1 MERHNR
7 SLWADTGFLV
17 HAVIAAPMVLTAFL
31 AAGAYSPALSEE
43 KFSSEDKRT
52 IVSGFLATA
61 ARLDAGDMH
70 SHLTGLM
77 GLIPASRRSPLF
89 DFVLGGKADDPASSS
104 SSSSGSGTSSTD
116 AGSTGSGGTS
126 GQTQTSTPAPQTSR
140 STTTPR
146 TVSSRQRTRSAY
158 YRRRAAQRMARY
170 RRYLEWLRKRRQ
182 AGFVTDNEIAESVNS
197 LASTF
202 GFSGSLGPDATF
214 DLETSRQVVAD
225 RLGLTQDDAL
235 REPGNFNMWVSAHN
249 ANNPAFTPVKVPG
262 VPERAGRWSFSTGA
276 HYKLAPDLT
285 VGALFRTRAALGNAT
300 PLSSTTDLQG
310 FGVGV
315 YSGVALSDNIAVSA
329 LGFYERGNNT
339 VTIDAARGE
348 YTSDHMSLSANL
360 KGFWRE
366 GNWWFSPSASVTWTH
381 TSASR
386 FTDSSGADV
395 AGSAAETGHVSMG
408 PQIGYVFFG
417 DKYVRAI
424 RPHVSVSGVYSFL
437 DSGSQALTNGSISG
451 ADGLYGQITGGVD
464 IWLNNKMSME
474 FDMGYDGIGS
484 SDLAAWTMQGRLSV
498 PLN

>member
-17 HAVIAAPMVLTAFL
+17 RAVIAAPMVLTAFL

-43 KFSSEDKRT
+43 KFTSEDKRT

-89 DFVLGGKADDPASSS
+89 DFILGGKANDPASSS
-104 SSSSGSGTSSTD
+104 SGDRSSTDNSSTSSGSTS
-116 AGSTGSGGTS
+116 
-126 GQTQTSTPAPQTSR
+126 TQTSTSTSTSKPQTTR
-140 STTTPR
+140 STPTRR
-146 TVSSRQRTRSAY
+146 TVSSRQRSRSAY
-158 YRRRAAQRMARY
+158 HRRRAQQRAARY

-182 AGFVTDNEIAESVNS
+182 AGFVTDNEIPETVNP
-197 LASTF
+197 LGSTF

-225 RLGLTQDDAL
+225 RLGLAEDDSM
-235 REPGNFNMWVSAHN
+235 RDPGNFNMWVAAHSATE
-249 ANNPAFTPVKVPG
+249 PAFTPYKVPG

-276 HYKLAPDLT
+276 HYKLAPDLSI
-285 VGALFRTRAALGNAT
+285 GALFRTRAALGNAT

-310 FGVGV
+310 YGVGI
-315 YSGVALSDNIAVSA
+315 YSGISLTDNIAFSA
-329 LGFYERGNNT
+329 LGFYERGDNT
-339 VTIDAARGE
+339 VTIDAARGD

-386 FTDSSGADV
+386 FTDSSGTDV

-417 DKYVRAI
+417 DQYVRAI
-424 RPHVSVSGVYSFL
+424 RPHVSISGVYSFL

-451 ADGLYGQITGGVD
+451 ADGLYGQVTGGVD

-484 SDLAAWTMQGRLSV
+484 SDVAAWTMQGRLSV